1 MAKSMNGHNAIP
13 VLGQKKPRAGVQ
25 TIGVLAR
32 DLDAAGTFEPES
44 VQQLPNGQVLAVSG
58 RSQYLTANDLLAEIR
73 QIVREEIEAAFHV
86 LAQAQTLLT
95 RQPPKP

>member
-1 MAKSMNGHNAIP
+1 MNGHNGAIP
-13 VLGQKKPRAGVQ
+13 VLGQQKPRAGVQ

-44 VQQLPNGQVLAVSG
+44 VQMLPNGQALAVSG

-73 QIVREEIEAAFHV
+73 LIVREEIRAA
-86 LAQAQTLLT
+86 LDKSSA
-95 RQPPKP
+95 